1 MSGYL
6 DKLDDASLA
15 VWHQG
20 IKILQGFRLAD
31 DDPGHVRALLDHLAP
46 LLGPG
51 AKRILD
57 IGSGFGE
64 VARLMREQRPE
75 LDFVLVN
82 LNQLQLGYTP
92 PDLNRVRADLHVLPF
107 ADDSFDAVMF
117 LYTLCHADY
126 AHALYEA
133 RRVTKPGGV
142 LFVFDYARLR
152 GDNRLM
158 AEKLFAHAFPMDE
171 IIDYAEGAGWI
182 FTGGTIPGGSDATFR
197 RIYVDQSE
205 YSEIFSDLVP
215 VIWGAVRPE

>member
-15 VWHQG
+15 AWYQG

-31 DDPGHVRALLDHLAP
+31 NDRDHVRALLDRLSP
-46 LLGPG
+46 LLGAGP
-51 AKRILD
+51 KRILD

-64 VARLMREQRPE
+64 VARLMREERPD

-92 PDLNRVRADLHVLPF
+92 PELNRVRADLHVLPF
-107 ADDSFDAVMF
+107 ADDAFDAVML
-117 LYTLCHADY
+117 LYTLCHADA

-133 RRVTKPGGV
+133 RRVTRPGGV

-158 AEKLFAHAFPMDE
+158 AERLFAHAFPIEE
-171 IIDYAEGAGWI
+171 IIDYAEAAGWI
-182 FTGGTIPGGSDATFR
+182 FIGADLPAGSDATFR
-197 RIYVDQSE
+197 RIYKNQSE
-205 YSEIFSDLVP
+205 YDAIFADLVP
-215 VIWGAVRPE
+215 IIWAAARPL